1 MDAIEKKYSFKELLK
16 SLSFKEKLKVFLIKL
31 LFIISI
37 ILFSVLITYIINS
50 FVYHGDSEKFLYD
63 FKEFHL
69 NLINKIIYGI
79 PLTI

>member
-1 MDAIEKKYSFKELLK
+1 M
-16 SLSFKEKLKVFLIKL
+16 
-31 LFIISI
+31 
-37 ILFSVLITYIINS
+37 ITYIINS

-79 PLTI
+79 PLIIELVIYAITAIFIFIFVLLIILVIISTFLKFFRND